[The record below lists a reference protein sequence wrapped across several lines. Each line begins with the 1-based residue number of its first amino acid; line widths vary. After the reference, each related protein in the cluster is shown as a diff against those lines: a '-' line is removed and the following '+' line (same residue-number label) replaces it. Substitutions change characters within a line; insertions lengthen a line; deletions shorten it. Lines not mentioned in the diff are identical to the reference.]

1 MKKKIKASAIV
12 ITSIVSTV
20 AVASG
25 LAVGILLGKL
35 LSPKIAPDF
44 GAIDTGLEDDYDA
57 LMTRFAS
64 DKSINS
70 YRPYEVA
77 NISWLNF
84 ANETHTHSVTLG
96 TVEASVVKQKVF
108 GHDVRDGDSFFSES
122 LSYSSMKK
130 CGSRFYQEGDSVKA
144 YTPTDIKD
152 NGTATWKEST
162 LVNETLKSHEEK
174 WGKTLDRPII
184 YIISEKTVTNE
195 SIQQTSNG
203 YVVELD
209 LDPKTSVSRYIRQMV
224 NISNLDKAP
233 AFSYV
238 HLTFTLSNDFVI
250 QELGVKEEYV
260 VYVVGK
266 NESKGT
272 LTQKFYTNSSETIP
286 DLNTNYAY

>member
-1 MKKKIKASAIV
+1 MKKKIKASTIV
-12 ITSIVSTV
+12 ITSIVSTT
-20 AVASG
+20 AIAGG

-35 LSPKIAPDF
+35 LSPKVAPDF

-64 DKSINS
+64 DKNTDN
-70 YRPYEVA
+70 YKPYEIA

-84 ANETHTHSVTLG
+84 AQLTHTHSVTLG
-96 TVEASVVKQKVF
+96 TVEASVVKQKVY
-108 GHDVRDGDSFFSES
+108 GHDVRNGDSFFSES

-130 CGSRFYQEGDSVKA
+130 CGTRFYQEGEGVKA
-144 YTPTDIKD
+144 YTPTDIKE
-152 NGTATWKEST
+152 NGTATWKEDT
-162 LVNETLKSHEEK
+162 LVSETLKGHEEK

-184 YIISEKTVTNE
+184 YIISSQTVTSE
-195 SIQQTSNG
+195 SLTKTDTG
-203 YVVELD
+203 YVVEMD
-209 LDPKTSVSRYIRQMV
+209 LDPKKSVSRYVRQMV
-224 NISNLDKAP
+224 NISNLDRAP
-233 AFSYV
+233 EFSSV

-250 QELGVKEEYV
+250 QELGVKESYV

-266 NESKGT
+266 NASTGT